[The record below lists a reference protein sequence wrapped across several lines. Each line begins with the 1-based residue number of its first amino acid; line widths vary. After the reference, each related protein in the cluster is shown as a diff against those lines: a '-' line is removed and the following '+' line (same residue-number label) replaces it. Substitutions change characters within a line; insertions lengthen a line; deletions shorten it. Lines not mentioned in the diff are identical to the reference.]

1 MSRAQPKSSPM
12 DRHARSIAAAIAK
25 GRPPARTLD
34 LDLYLES
41 SPREIFVAF
50 EGVARHMPPG
60 GHDET
65 LALGY
70 LFLLQQL
77 LERLRYRTDRG
88 YADAARLIADFQA
101 DVAARVEAGHIDGRM
116 LAYVGGALHQ
126 SKIPASPE
134 LAKASTSQHVNDRE
148 GRPLPD
154 DIHGSLAGLLE
165 ACGDDPFVLV
175 GSLVEFGHAMPAE
188 SRGDLAA
195 GLALCGA
202 SAARGAAVL
211 LLLDPD
217 RVVRCAVA
225 GALTTV
231 ASSLSPTEVRRLVA
245 MRNWRPEN
253 ERAEVDGIVR
263 KAGAAGV
270 DCAQREAG
278 STDTIRSIAVD
289 GAVT

>member
-12 DRHARSIAAAIAK
+12 DRYARSIAAAIAK
-25 GRPPARTLD
+25 GRPPALTPD

-41 SPREIFVAF
+41 SPREILVAF
-50 EGVARHMPPG
+50 EGAARHMPPG
-60 GHDET
+60 GNDET

-134 LAKASTSQHVNDRE
+134 LAKASTRQHINDRE
-148 GRPLPD
+148 GRPLPTD
-154 DIHGSLAGLLE
+154 VHAALAGLHE

-175 GSLVEFGHAMPAE
+175 GSLMEFSHAMPAE
-188 SRGDLAA
+188 NRGALAA

-211 LLLDPD
+211 LLLDPN
-217 RVVRCAVA
+217 RVVRRAVA
-225 GALTTV
+225 GALATV
-231 ASSLSPTEVRRLVA
+231 ASSLSPTDVRRLVA
-245 MRNWRPEN
+245 MPDLYT
-253 ERAEVDGIVR
+253 A
-263 KAGAAGV
+263 
-270 DCAQREAG
+270 
-278 STDTIRSIAVD
+278 
-289 GAVT
+289 